1 MQMPCGATW
10 TVRYYSSVRDVCYSD
25 SECNEPNYTSPSWG
39 YIGANRHGATAFND
53 VQFRWNAPW
62 NGQFRVGINN
72 VFNKQPSV
80 NYLANQLGY
89 NSASSVD
96 PNLDLD
102 RYFYVGYTQKF

>member
-1 MQMPCGATW
+1 
-10 TVRYYSSVRDVCYSD
+10 
-25 SECNEPNYTSPSWG
+25 
-39 YIGANRHGATAFND
+39 
-53 VQFRWNAPW
+53 
-62 NGQFRVGINN
+62 
-72 VFNKQPSV
+72 V